1 MRDELLEN
9 FGVKVSRNLDLRR
22 SGITGDAADYVLI
35 GGSNAYNLR
44 SVLQTKGRK
53 AIQLTMKGV
62 QVRQDTADKLCK
74 QIVEGVDESMVVKIM
89 ATDNLAY
96 LFEN

>member
-1 MRDELLEN
+1 
-9 FGVKVSRNLDLRR
+9 
-22 SGITGDAADYVLI
+22 
-35 GGSNAYNLR
+35 
-44 SVLQTKGRK
+44 
-53 AIQLTMKGV
+53 V